1 MPHETRYARSGD
13 VNVAYQVIGEGKFD
27 LICMIGWVSNIE
39 YVWEEPTLS
48 GFLNRLAAFSR
59 LIIFDKRGTGLSDRV
74 SNMPTLEERM
84 DDVRAVMDA
93 AGSSRAA
100 LFGIS
105 EGGSMCTLFA
115 ATYPERTQALIICGS
130 FAKRIWSPDYP
141 WAPTPEERQRFFD
154 DIMDKWGG
162 VVDLEHI
169 APSMAHDERFRQ
181 WWSAYLRRSASPGD
195 ALAFARMNTEIDI
208 RHVLPTIHVPTLILH
223 RTGDRDALI
232 DEARYM
238 ARLIPDSRLVE
249 FPGDDH
255 LPWVGDSRPIL
266 DEIELFLTGELHHAT
281 DNRILTTLLF
291 TDIVDSTRLAAT
303 LGDTGWRQ
311 RLEAH
316 NAIVRNELR
325 RFHGREV
332 KQTGD
337 GIFASFDGPARAIR
351 CAQAIANALRPL
363 GLVIRCGLHTG
374 ECEVIGS
381 DLGGIAVHACA
392 RIAALAGP
400 GEILVSSTVTHLVAG
415 SGLQF
420 RALGPQDLKG
430 IPGEWPLFA
439 VIA

>member
-1 MPHETRYARSGD
+1 
-13 VNVAYQVIGEGKFD
+13 
-27 LICMIGWVSNIE
+27 MIGWVSNIE
-39 YVWEEPTLS
+39 YVWEEPTLA
-48 GFLNRLAAFSR
+48 GFLNRLASFSR
-59 LIIFDKRGTGLSDRV
+59 LIIFDKQGTGLSDRV

-93 AGSSRAA
+93 VGSSRAA

-105 EGGSMCTLFA
+105 EGGSMCALFA

-141 WAPTPEERQRFFD
+141 WAPTPEERQHFFD
-154 DIMDKWGG
+154 EIMEKWGG
-162 VVDLEHI
+162 VVDLAHV
-169 APSMAHDERFRQ
+169 APSMSHDERFKQ
-181 WWSAYLRRSASPGD
+181 WWAAYLRRSASPGD

-223 RTGDRDALI
+223 RTGDRDAHI

-238 ARLIPDSRLVE
+238 ASQIPESRLVE
-249 FPGDDH
+249 FPGEDH
-255 LPWVGDSRPIL
+255 LPWVGDSGPIL
-266 DEIELFLTGELHHAT
+266 DEIELFLTGELGHPT

-291 TDIVDSTRLAAT
+291 TDIVDSTRLAAS
-303 LGDTGWRQ
+303 LGDAGWRQ

-316 NAIVRNELR
+316 NAVVRGELR
-325 RFHGREV
+325 RYHGREV
-332 KQTGD
+332 KHTGD
-337 GIFASFDGPARAIR
+337 GIFAAFDGPARAIR
-351 CAQAIANALRPL
+351 CAQAIATALKPL

-415 SGLQF
+415 SGLRF
-420 RALGPQDLKG
+420 RALGPHILKG

-439 VIA
+439 VTA